1 MSQYTQPDPPLGGGR
16 TAEPS
21 TTDVARAEAAGVGQH
36 ARDAGGQVAQ
46 TALDQARQV
55 AAETGRQ
62 ARDLLGEAQGQA
74 RDQASAQQ
82 QQAARQLRSVADEL
96 HAMAANGGQSGLATE
111 VARQAAERM
120 HGAASWL
127 EQREPADLL
136 DEVRRFARRRPGT
149 FLIGAAVAGLAA
161 GRLTRG
167 LAARDGNGTQG
178 PGRGATGGAPAA
190 AGTGYPAAS
199 PYTADTDDTDT
210 GPYAPAAPAYPA
222 SPTFTPRA
230 GYLEGGEPAGPGVT
244 AYPDEPSY
252 LAEPPYPADA
262 GRTAGTTE
270 PGGTTPFPQAPAYP
284 GDPASPADPGYPDP
298 GYPDPGYPPE
308 PGAGRRY
315 GGSR

>member
-1 MSQYTQPDPPLGGGR
+1 MSQYTEPDLPRGGGL

-36 ARDAGGQVAQ
+36 AREASGQVAQ
-46 TALDQARQV
+46 TAADQARQV

-62 ARDLLGEAQGQA
+62 ARDLLAEAQGHA
-74 RDQASAQQ
+74 RDQASVQQ
-82 QQAARQLRSVADEL
+82 QQAAKRLHSVADEL

-111 VARQAAERM
+111 VARQASHRVR
-120 HGAASWL
+120 GAAYWL

-167 LAARDGNGTQG
+167 LAAKNGNGAQG
-178 PGRGATGGAPAA
+178 TGRGPTSGGA
-190 AGTGYPAAS
+190 GYPAAS
-199 PYTADTDDTDT
+199 PYTADT

-222 SPTFTPRA
+222 TPTFTPGP
-230 GYLEGGEPAGPGVT
+230 GYIEGAEPAGPGVQ
-244 AYPDEPSY
+244 AYP
-252 LAEPPYPADA
+252 AEPAYPADA

-270 PGGTTPFPQAPAYP
+270 PGGTTPFPQVPAYP
-284 GDPASPADPGYPDP
+284 ADPAYPDP
-298 GYPDPGYPPE
+298 DYPPE
-308 PGAGRRY
+308 PGAGPRY